1 MENILKEISQIDSGQ
16 ENLHKLELLNE
27 TIEQVSSQVKKQ
39 NDEHLKNLTLVFN
52 EKIRNNQG
60 YSKVVND
67 FVDKYVSEDKKEDAK
82 NDLFLILTGELLSVF
97 KGLNQ
102 TNCSV
107 M

>member
-1 MENILKEISQIDSGQ
+1 MENILKEIAQIDSAQ

-39 NDEHLKNLTLVFN
+39 NEEHLKNLTLVFN

-60 YSKVVND
+60 YSNVVND
-67 FVDKYVSEDKKEDAK
+67 FVDKYVSEDKKDDAK